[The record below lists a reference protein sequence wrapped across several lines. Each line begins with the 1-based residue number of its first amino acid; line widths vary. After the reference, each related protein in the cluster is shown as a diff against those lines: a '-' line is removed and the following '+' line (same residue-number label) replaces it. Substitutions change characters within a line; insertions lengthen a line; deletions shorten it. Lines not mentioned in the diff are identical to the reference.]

1 MHVGAVPVS
10 THGGGDDLWVSE
22 TPKLHLRHGRPVREL
37 WMST

>member
-10 THGGGDDLWVSE
+10 THGGDDVWVSE
-22 TPKLHLRHGRPVREL
+22 TPKIHLRHGRPLREL